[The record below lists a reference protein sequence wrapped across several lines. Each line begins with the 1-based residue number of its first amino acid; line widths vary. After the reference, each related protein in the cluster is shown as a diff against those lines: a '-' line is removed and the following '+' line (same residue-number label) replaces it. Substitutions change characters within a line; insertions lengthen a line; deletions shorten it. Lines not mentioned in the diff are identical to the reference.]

1 MATARKLPSGRWRV
15 KAYDYKDSNGKE
27 HYKSFTA
34 DTKKEAEYQAAL
46 FSLNKKKSNSKNYD
60 LTLKEAMCKYC
71 EMKSNVL
78 SPTTLTSYKSL
89 MNHTFKDY
97 HDISIKK
104 IDSTFTQRLVNDI
117 SIGRS
122 PKTVRNGYGFFYVV
136 LKAFLPELHL
146 NITLP
151 QKVKPKLY
159 VPTDND
165 IKAIIEHL
173 SNNDR
178 ELLKAVYLAA
188 FGTLRRSEIC
198 ALTAAD
204 VKDDVIHVNKALVLN
219 EQKEWVIKTTKT
231 LSSIRVVDMPAIIM
245 KEFSTQG
252 KLVNLNPN
260 QISNRFT
267 KVLKTLDI
275 QCFRFHD
282 LRHYAA
288 SMMHAIGVPDVYIM
302 QRGGWSSDNTLK
314 KIYRGVMD
322 DYREKFT
329 EKTLEHIE
337 ELASDQTR
345 NHTQKVKKP

>member
-1 MATARKLPSGRWRV
+1 MATARKLPSGRWRCR
-15 KAYDYKDSNGKE
+15 AFDYKDNKGVKY
-27 HYKSFTA
+27 YKSFTA

-46 FSLNKKKSNSKNYD
+46 FSLNKKKNNSKSHD
-60 LTLKEAMCKYC
+60 LTLKEAMYKYC

-104 IDSTFTQRLVNDI
+104 IDDTFVQRLVNDV

-122 PKTVRNGYGFFYVV
+122 PKTVRNGYGFLYVV

-159 VPTDND
+159 VPTDDD

-173 SNNDR
+173 SSSDM

-204 VKDDVIHVNKALVLN
+204 IEKNTVHVNKALVLN
-219 EQKEWVIKTTKT
+219 EQRQWIIKTTKT
-231 LSSIRVVDMPAIIM
+231 ASSIRDVGMPKEII
-245 KEFSTQG
+245 
-252 KLVNLNPN
+252 KLFPKTDRIVNLNPN
-260 QISNRFT
+260 QITHRFARA
-267 KVLKTLDI
+267 LKTLNI
-275 QCFRFHD
+275 QYFRFHE
-282 LRHYAA
+282 RHYAA
-288 SMMHAIGVPDVYIM
+288 GMLHAIGIPDVYIM
-302 QRGGWSSDNTLK
+302 QRGGWASDGTLK

-322 DYREKFT
+322 DYKEKFT
-329 EKTLEHIE
+329 EKAFEHM
-337 ELASDQTR
+337 
-345 NHTQKVKKP
+345 NGMTQKIKKP